1 MRALSLAEME
11 EISGG
16 RFKFHFNIFQAVSTL
31 ALGFVTAGPAGVG
44 MAICA
49 LVATQGL
56 GQTHDMA
63 VTELGME
70 PLQ

>member
-1 MRALSLAEME
+1 MRELSLTEME

-16 RFKFHFNIFQAVSTL
+16 RFKFHFNVFQGVSTI
-31 ALGFVTAGPAGVG
+31 ALGLVTAGPAGVG

-49 LVATQGL
+49 LVVAQGL

-70 PLQ
+70 PWQ

>member
-1 MRALSLAEME
+1 
-11 EISGG
+11 
-16 RFKFHFNIFQAVSTL
+16 
-31 ALGFVTAGPAGVG
+31 LGLVTAGPAGVG

-49 LVATQGL
+49 LVVAQGL

-70 PLQ
+70 PWQ